1 MLEEKS
7 SQSMSFSGGQFSGV
21 QFGQAGRDLAQI
33 QHNSQDDAEKQLTP
47 DDVVELIGQIET
59 LFWNSGLPGTQK
71 EKAIK
76 HLETA
81 KEEVKA
87 IEPDKDFAV
96 KSLERATKV
105 LKDAGDTVVAS
116 QGLWQKLEP
125 IAKQLAP
132 WFGIAAKTLLGL

>member
-1 MLEEKS
+1 MSKEKS
-7 SQSMSFSGGQFSGV
+7 SQSMNFSGGQLSGV
-21 QFGQAGRDLAQI
+21 QSGQAGRDLAQT
-33 QHNSQDDAEKQLTP
+33 QHNNQYEAEKQLTP
-47 DDVVELIGQIET
+47 DDVVNLIGQIET
-59 LFWNSGLPGTQK
+59 LFWNSGLSGIQK
-71 EKAIK
+71 EKAIQ
-76 HLETA
+76 HLENA

-87 IEPDKDFAV
+87 TEPDKDFAA
-96 KSLERATKV
+96 KNLERATKV